1 MPGPDLLPSRPPGP
15 APLSPRLGPCRKCR
29 QQTAGSAW
37 PETHRTLL
45 IDGRHQPD
53 GHRARCTGLRVRYAG
68 EQAPRNPARRPG
80 WIGSSA
86 PAMLSLRAMLSL
98 GPGEAAGQLTNVVN
112 ADQSA
117 HGRVVWRRHCPVI
130 AGCAAAPEPP
140 PRVLAPERRKFG
152 IPVVP
157 ARPGVHGGRRQ
168 VAGTPWCC
176 GRRAR
181 AWMAASA
188 MQLPPPG
195 GIRGAGQPGIRR
207 RAQRAGAR
215 SPPVRPADHR
225 ADGRVPATRSDTSG
239 SLIARPRPGP
249 LRGRVRVTR
258 DPPRARVLLS
268 FISGRAP
275 RGMGRRWRSCP
286 AAPRRTRQQS
296 AGAGDP
302 RIS

>member
-1 MPGPDLLPSRPPGP
+1 MVPQTRIAVNRPARPGKLSPLPGP
-15 APLSPRLGPCRKCR
+15 PRR
-29 QQTAGSAW
+29 Q
-37 PETHRTLL
+37 
-45 IDGRHQPD
+45 GR
-53 GHRARCTGLRVRYAG
+53 
-68 EQAPRNPARRPG
+68 QAVT
-80 WIGSSA
+80 
-86 PAMLSLRAMLSL
+86 LSLRAMLSL
-98 GPGEAAGQLTNVVN
+98 GPGEAAGQLTNVVS
-112 ADQSA
+112 ADQPA
-117 HGRVVWRRHCPVI
+117 HGGVVWRRHCPVI

-157 ARPGVHGGRRQ
+157 ARPGAHGGRRQ

-225 ADGRVPATRSDTSG
+225 ADGRVPATRSATSG

-249 LRGRVRVTR
+249 LRRRVRVTR
-258 DPPRARVLLS
+258 DPARARALLS
-268 FISGRAP
+268 CISGGAP
-275 RGMGRRWRSCP
+275 RGMDRRRSCP
-286 AAPRRTRQQS
+286 AAARRTRQQS